1 MGGNIPGG
9 NFPGGIFQGGV
20 WWVGIF
26 RVGIF
31 LEPYKITTDH
41 FDESPFSN
49 IFNMCVELNWS
60 CKHQKVQKHPSL
72 YVNKFLYGMN
82 LVKHIF

>member
-60 CKHQKVQKHPSL
+60 CKHQKVRSIQASMSI
-72 YVNKFLYGMN
+72 NSCMEW
-82 LVKHIF
+82 I